1 MCCLPCCWTYDF
13 TPALSNSWKALGW
26 IDLTTKFRCKLFN
39 HMFHEVKPTAFA
51 NLTWFSEKPTESG
64 ACWPSQFNTMEFCRR
79 ATVGQ
84 ARPFLWPEAQRDFDA
99 TAGFVWVSYFHAK
112 IYVYI
117 YTHYTVCN
125 YKMCM
130 CIVYYRYMVRID
142 DRSNFFQSHWKV
154 SKIQQALTAWS
165 HKEIPL
171 EHLELMKSQK
181 RHQGWGLS
189 PQKEQV
195 SQGMIPSSKL
205 R

>member
-1 MCCLPCCWTYDF
+1 MTLHLHCPILGRLWDGLIWQQNSDASCL
-13 TPALSNSWKALGW
+13 
-26 IDLTTKFRCKLFN
+26 N

-142 DRSNFFQSHWKV
+142 DRSNFFQSHG
-154 SKIQQALTAWS
+154 
-165 HKEIPL
+165 
-171 EHLELMKSQK
+171 KSQ
-181 RHQGWGLS
+181 RSSRLS
-189 PQKEQV
+189 LLEATKKFPWNNW
-195 SQGMIPSSKL
+195 SSWNPKSVT
-205 R
+205 RDEA